1 MKNSPMSKDEYYA
14 LLKVAHERT
23 DWHDRDSIHAYNEYA
38 RELRKQMAEEDDKCF
53 W

>member
-23 DWHDRDSIHAYNEYA
+23 DRHDRDSIHAYNEYV
-38 RELRKQMAEEDDKCF
+38 RELRKQMAEKED
-53 W
+53 

>member
-23 DWHDRDSIHAYNEYA
+23 DWHDRDSIHVYNEYA
-38 RELRKQMAEEDDKCF
+38 RELRKQMAEKEE
-53 W
+53 